1 MLELNQ
7 DNLESLEHLEIQ
19 ANLAL
24 VVLEDKGVLQ
34 DQK

>member
-7 DNLESLEHLEIQ
+7 DNPESLEHLEIQ

-24 VVLEDKGVLQ
+24 EVLEDKGVLQ